1 MFRPIVAEAASW
13 TGSANSAA
21 GAMVPAAGAKV
32 ETVDNEA
39 PDGETPPMMV
49 RPEPLVTAVWRD
61 WAEPSCQGS
70 TPASIDAGP
79 VGLPLVALTSLEAW
93 AGVEDGVA
101 PPVHVAKTMPAMRRT
116 ANEATV
122 PAR

>member
-13 TGSANSAA
+13 TGLANLAVGTTVPAA
-21 GAMVPAAGAKV
+21 GAMV
-32 ETVDNEA
+32 ETVDSDA
-39 PDGETPPMMV
+39 PEGSTPPRTV
-49 RPEPLVTAVWRD
+49 RPEPLVTTVWRD

-79 VGLPLVALTSLEAW
+79 VGFPVVALTWLAAW
-93 AGVEDGVA
+93 AGVDDGA

-116 ANEATV
+116 TNEATV

>member
-32 ETVDNEA
+32 ETEDNEA

-79 VGLPLVALTSLEAW
+79 VGFPVVALTWLAAW
-93 AGVEDGVA
+93 AGVDDGA

-116 ANEATV
+116 TKE
-122 PAR
+122 